1 MPVMAITAP
10 ADTVL
15 GDTWRLW
22 LLVTDYTGVS
32 ATADAVAV
40 TVTEPDGT
48 DVAATITEERTGLY
62 LATHEVDQV
71 GDHLAVATVT
81 STTFGNDVES
91 LAFVAVDPEDSV
103 PPDPSDTT
111 DVVAYLGSTT
121 SAAAAEIADALEAEI
136 AAQRRV
142 CRIPSPFPAD
152 LHQALKRRVARNL
165 AARTVPIASFTAF
178 EGGAT
183 SQRVPAKDAEIARLE
198 APHRKLPVA

>member
-10 ADTVL
+10 ADVAL

-40 TVTEPDGT
+40 TVSEPDGT
-48 DVAATITEERTGLY
+48 DVAATVSEEQTGLY
-62 LATHEVDQV
+62 LVTHEVDQD
-71 GDHLAVATVT
+71 GDHLAVLTVT
-81 STTFGNDVES
+81 SAEFGNDVES
-91 LAFVAVDPEDSV
+91 LAFVAVDPEDST
-103 PPDPSDTT
+103 PPDPSDPT
-111 DVVAYLGSTT
+111 DVSNYLGSTT
-121 SAAAAEIADALEAEI
+121 SATALDIIDAMEAEL

-142 CRIPSPFPAD
+142 CRVPSPFPAD
-152 LHQALKRRVARNL
+152 LYQALKRRVARNL

-183 SQRVPAKDAEIARLE
+183 SQRVPAKDAEVARLE
-198 APHRKLPVA
+198 APFRKLPVA